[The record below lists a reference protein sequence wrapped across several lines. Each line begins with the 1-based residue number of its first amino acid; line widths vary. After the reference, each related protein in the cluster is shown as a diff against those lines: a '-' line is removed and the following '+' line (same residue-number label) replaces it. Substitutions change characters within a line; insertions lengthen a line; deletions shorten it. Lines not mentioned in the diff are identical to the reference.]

1 MELTR
6 EPCPWRV
13 VDDCGGA
20 FAMGTIA
27 GTLIQSVIGF
37 RNSPSGMKRRF
48 EGGLTAVKNKVPQV
62 AGNFAVWGGLFSAIE
77 CSLIY
82 FRSKEDPWNSIASG
96 ALTGGILAARTG
108 IPSMLGSATVGGI
121 LLAVIEGCGLVMTR
135 IQGEGYSLH
144 NTMLG
149 ESMQN
154 LANGQN
160 GRIAFLGSTASTEGS
175 SGKQTNA
182 SEEVK
187 RIGKTW

>member
-1 MELTR
+1 
-6 EPCPWRV
+6 
-13 VDDCGGA
+13 
-20 FAMGTIA
+20 
-27 GTLIQSVIGF
+27 
-37 RNSPSGMKRRF
+37 
-48 EGGLTAVKNKVPQV
+48 
-62 AGNFAVWGGLFSAIE
+62 
-77 CSLIY
+77 
-82 FRSKEDPWNSIASG
+82 
-96 ALTGGILAARTG
+96 
-108 IPSMLGSATVGGI
+108 MLGSATVGGI